1 MRADYAYMKR
11 TFDWANREIFGGGLP
26 EVELRLGSAGRVFGM
41 FRHPRADAKGDFS
54 RCSITLSTRFDV
66 PEEEVTDTLIHEMIH
81 LFIYA
86 EGIADDG
93 PHGRRFRHHMMKINR
108 EHGRHITVSGRCTD
122 KMLESDSR
130 RKHRFFCLS
139 RHRNGNTYITVC
151 AQSCIFKIHGLMS
164 GWPVVEGFEWFVST
178 DPWFSR
184 YPASRTPKLYRIA
197 QEDMEKHVAAATK
210 LVCDGKKIKVKK

>member
-93 PHGRRFRHHMMKINR
+93 PHGRWFRHHMMKINR

-122 KMLESDSR
+122 KMLESDS
-130 RKHRFFCLS
+130 S
-139 RHRNGNTYITVC
+139 V
-151 AQSCIFKIHGLMS
+151 S
-164 GWPVVEGFEWFVST
+164 GV
-178 DPWFSR
+178 
-184 YPASRTPKLYRIA
+184 AS
-197 QEDMEKHVAAATK
+197 
-210 LVCDGKKIKVKK
+210 

>member
-1 MRADYAYMKR
+1 MKR
-11 TFDWANREIFGGGLP
+11 TFDWANREIFGGRLP

-66 PEEEVTDTLIHEMIH
+66 SEEEVTDTLIHEMIH

-93 PHGRRFRHHMMKINR
+93 PHGRWFRHHMMKINR

-139 RHRNGNTYITVC
+139 RHRNGNTHRQG
-151 AQSCIFKIHGLMS
+151 AAPL
-164 GWPVVEGFEWFVST
+164 
-178 DPWFSR
+178 
-184 YPASRTPKLYRIA
+184 PAG
-197 QEDMEKHVAAATK
+197 K
-210 LVCDGKKIKVKK
+210 LVHLF